1 MSTEFVLQNE
11 RILKME
17 SVVVAENVN
26 VLYATKLYT

>member
-1 MSTEFVLQNE
+1 MSTELVLQNE

-17 SVVVAENVN
+17 LVVVAENVN